1 MESRVK
7 TACVIAVCAACL
19 HGTASRSF
27 AQDRLPPIPADKQTE
42 AQKKA
47 AIEFQK
53 ERMTEVFGP
62 FVPLSRSPEL
72 MIDAATMGT
81 YLHFGNPSK
90 SANRSRSRRRDPSRP
105 ARRTGLRR
113 GRRSFRR

>member
-27 AQDRLPPIPADKQTE
+27 AQDRLPPIPPDNQTE

-47 AIEFQK
+47 AVEFQK
-53 ERMTEVFGP
+53 ERMT
-62 FVPLSRSPEL
+62 
-72 MIDAATMGT
+72 
-81 YLHFGNPSK
+81 
-90 SANRSRSRRRDPSRP
+90 
-105 ARRTGLRR
+105 
-113 GRRSFRR
+113 